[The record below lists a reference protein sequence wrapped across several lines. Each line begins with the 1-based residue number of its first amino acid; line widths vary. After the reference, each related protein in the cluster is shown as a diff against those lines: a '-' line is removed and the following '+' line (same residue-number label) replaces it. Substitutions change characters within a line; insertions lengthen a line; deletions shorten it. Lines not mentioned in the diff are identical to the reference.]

1 MTMNKLR
8 CYVCL
13 CKEQYN
19 DIPVELSFSLFS
31 CFFKYNN
38 NKSDDDDDDEET
50 IDLKKNF
57 FFFFFFKDQRL
68 FFKSRS
74 ASVLILMLDG
84 HQHLMQC
91 VRQAK
96 HSAINDDSIQPKCE

>member
-1 MTMNKLR
+1 M
-8 CYVCL
+8 YVYA
-13 CKEQYN
+13 KNNITTFQSSF
-19 DIPVELSFSLFS
+19 LSLSS

-38 NKSDDDDDDEET
+38 NKSDDDDDEET
-50 IDLKKNF
+50 IDLKKN
-57 FFFFFFKDQRL
+57 FFFFFKDQRL

-91 VRQAK
+91 VCAK
-96 HSAINDDSIQPKCE
+96 QNIQQSMMILYNQNVNKENSQT